1 MKHKYRF
8 TALLLI
14 TVAVCAYL
22 LTGIYRRWQ
31 ITEEDTEKMI
41 VVTSFY
47 PMYIATEN
55 VAGDCGAIEV
65 KNLSEPQTGCLH
77 DFQLTPEDMK
87 LLSTADMFVINGGR
101 MESFLDDVI
110 RQYPKLNIVETIADE
125 ADEADTDGRETIHGH
140 EETPDHAEETE
151 HTHSHEEDAD
161 EHGNEEGSHEHG
173 GEKGIHDHGHTHTH
187 DNAHEWMSVSHYRSQ
202 VEKIKDALCEAFP
215 EYQEVFQ
222 ENAKAYDDKL
232 AALQAQQEEIAR
244 AASGTKIITFHEAY
258 EYVAED
264 YGLDIC
270 YTMDLDEER
279 QISAGEVA
287 DVLKE
292 INENDVKI
300 ILAEELYGSKL
311 AETIQKEADVNVYY
325 LDTLVRGDY
334 DKESYIKGM
343 QDNINILKAAF
354 GVD

>member
-14 TVAVCAYL
+14 TVAACAYL
-22 LTGIYRRWQ
+22 LTGIYRRCQ
-31 ITEEDTEKMI
+31 TTEEDTEKVI

-55 VAGDCGAIEV
+55 VAGDCSAIEV

-87 LLSTADMFVINGGR
+87 LLSTADMFVINGGG
-101 MESFLDDVI
+101 MESFLDDVTK
-110 RQYPKLNIVETIADE
+110 QYPKLNIVETIADE

-140 EETPDHAEETE
+140 EDTPDHAEETE

-173 GEKGIHDHGHTHTH
+173 GEKGSHDHGHTH

-222 ENAKAYDDKL
+222 ENEKAYDDKL

-264 YGLDIC
+264 YGLDIS

-343 QDNINILKAAF
+343 QENINILKAAF

>member
-14 TVAVCAYL
+14 TVAACAYL

-55 VAGDCGAIEV
+55 VAGDCSAIEV

-87 LLSTADMFVINGGR
+87 LLSTADMFVINGGG

-140 EETPDHAEETE
+140 EETPDHAEETG

-173 GEKGIHDHGHTHTH
+173 GEKGSHDHGHTH

-232 AALQAQQEEIAR
+232 AALQAQQEKIAR

-343 QDNINILKAAF
+343 QENINILKAAF

>member
-8 TALLLI
+8 TALMLI
-14 TVAVCAYL
+14 TVAACAYL

-31 ITEEDTEKMI
+31 TTEEDTEKVI

-55 VAGDCGAIEV
+55 VAGDCSAIEV

-87 LLSTADMFVINGGR
+87 LLSTADMFVINGGG
-101 MESFLDDVI
+101 MESFLDDVAK
-110 RQYPKLNIVETIADE
+110 QYPKLNIVETIADE

-140 EETPDHAEETE
+140 EDTPDHAEETE

-173 GEKGIHDHGHTHTH
+173 GEKGSHDHGHTH

-244 AASGTKIITFHEAY
+244 AASGIKIITFHEAY

-343 QDNINILKAAF
+343 QENINILKAAF

>member
-14 TVAVCAYL
+14 TVAACACL

-31 ITEEDTEKMI
+31 TTEEDTEKVI

-55 VAGDCGAIEV
+55 VAGDCTAIEV

-87 LLSTADMFVINGGR
+87 LLSTADMFVINGGG
-101 MESFLDDVI
+101 MESFLDDVTK
-110 RQYPKLNIVETIADE
+110 QYPKLNIVETIADE
-125 ADEADTDGRETIHGH
+125 ADEVDTDGQKTIHGH
-140 EETPDHAEETE
+140 EDTPDHAEETE

-161 EHGNEEGSHEHG
+161 
-173 GEKGIHDHGHTHTH
+173 DHGHTH

-202 VEKIKDALCEAFP
+202 VEKIKDAMCEAFP
-215 EYQEVFQ
+215 AYQEVFVD
-222 ENAKAYDDKL
+222 NAKAYDDKL
-232 AALQAQQEEIAR
+232 AALQAQQEEITK

-343 QDNINILKAAF
+343 QENINILKAAF

>member
-1 MKHKYRF
+1 
-8 TALLLI
+8 
-14 TVAVCAYL
+14 
-22 LTGIYRRWQ
+22 
-31 ITEEDTEKMI
+31 
-41 VVTSFY
+41 
-47 PMYIATEN
+47 
-55 VAGDCGAIEV
+55 
-65 KNLSEPQTGCLH
+65 
-77 DFQLTPEDMK
+77 
-87 LLSTADMFVINGGR
+87 
-101 MESFLDDVI
+101 
-110 RQYPKLNIVETIADE
+110 
-125 ADEADTDGRETIHGH
+125 
-140 EETPDHAEETE
+140 
-151 HTHSHEEDAD
+151 
-161 EHGNEEGSHEHG
+161 
-173 GEKGIHDHGHTHTH
+173 
-187 DNAHEWMSVSHYRSQ
+187 MSVSHYRSQ

-215 EYQEVFQ
+215 AYQEVFVD
-222 ENAKAYDDKL
+222 NAKAYDDKL
-232 AALQAQQEEIAR
+232 AALQAQQEEITK

-343 QDNINILKAAF
+343 QENINILKAAF